1 MKRFSILL
9 ASLVLSLGLMAQER
23 MRIWQGGES
32 TKVTLASAQS
42 ITYGSNGSTVTIAG
56 TTYQTSAI
64 DSITIVPQIVVTY
77 SAASA
82 TVSIPA
88 SVKSD
93 VTATVDGAYVTLT
106 NANVANEVEVILS
119 GSSTDG
125 GFTYEGSYKA
135 TLRLDGLA
143 LTSQRGAALDIQCG
157 KRVALVLEDG
167 TTSTLADYAQGAQ
180 KACLYCKGH
189 LEVEGGGTLN
199 VSGNLTHAIKTK
211 EYLQLKKST
220 GTINVLQAQGD
231 AIHAGQYYQQNGG
244 TVNITSTTQADG
256 IQAEYLML
264 DDDVTPD
271 PDEELN
277 GQVIIKGGTLNIEM
291 THEDCKAIKADD
303 LVTISGGTFQITAS
317 GNGSRGIQTDGS
329 MVIGQEDSNTSI
341 TIAAKGGLCTNEDHE
356 DDPHRCMGM
365 KIDGDLTINA
375 GTVTVTNTGS
385 KSRGIKVAGTYTKN
399 GGTVSSNFKLG

>member
-1 MKRFSILL
+1 VPR
-9 ASLVLSLGLMAQER
+9 ASPTAATAPLSP
-23 MRIWQGGES
+23 S
-32 TKVTLASAQS
+32 
-42 ITYGSNGSTVTIAG
+42 
-56 TTYQTSAI
+56 
-64 DSITIVPQIVVTY
+64 
-77 SAASA
+77 
-82 TVSIPA
+82 
-88 SVKSD
+88 KSD

-135 TLRLDGLA
+135 TLRLDGLT

-199 VSGNLTHAIKTK
+199 VSGRLTHAIKTK

-256 IQAEYLML
+256 IQVEYLTL
-264 DDDVTPD
+264 ADDVTPD

-277 GQVIIKGGTLNIEM
+277 GQVIIKGGTLNIEV

-329 MVIGQEDSNTSI
+329 MVIGQEDSTTSI
-341 TIAAKGGLCTNEDHE
+341 TIVSAPT
-356 DDPHRCMGM
+356 R
-365 KIDGDLTINA
+365 TTRTTR
-375 GTVTVTNTGS
+375 TVAWV
-385 KSRGIKVAGTYTKN
+385 
-399 GGTVSSNFKLG
+399 